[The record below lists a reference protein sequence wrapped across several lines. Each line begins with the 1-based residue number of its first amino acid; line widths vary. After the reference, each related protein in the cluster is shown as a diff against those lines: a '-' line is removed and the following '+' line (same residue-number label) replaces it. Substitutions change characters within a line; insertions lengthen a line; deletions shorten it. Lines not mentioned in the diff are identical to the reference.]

1 MSARPAPDS
10 SKQMATMYDPLYPSR
25 PWRIARAVH
34 RPVHDPPR
42 VLVVEDDADIRRLVV
57 NALRC
62 DGYVVD
68 EAADGRGLLSEVASP
83 HPVSNDELDLIISD
97 IRMPI
102 CTGLQ
107 ILEALRKAQWT
118 VPVILMTAFGDEATR
133 KTADDLGAV
142 IFDKPFSLG
151 DLRTAVLNLLT

>member
-1 MSARPAPDS
+1 MPKGLKKVLIVDDEETLTWS
-10 SKQMATMYDPLYPSR
+10 MAKSLAKDKDKYEVM
-25 PWRIARAVH
+25 IANNGREALQLLKINKV
-34 RPVHDPPR
+34 D
-42 VLVVEDDADIRRLVV
+42 LV
-57 NALRC
+57 
-62 DGYVVD
+62 
-68 EAADGRGLLSEVASP
+68 
-83 HPVSNDELDLIISD
+83 ISD

-133 KTADDLGAV
+133 KTAADLGAV

>member
-1 MSARPAPDS
+1 
-10 SKQMATMYDPLYPSR
+10 MATMYDPLYPSR

-34 RPVHDPPR
+34 RPVHNPPR
-42 VLVVEDDADIRRLVV
+42 VLVVEDDEDIRYLVV

-62 DGYVVD
+62 DGYLVD
-68 EAADGRGLLSEVASP
+68 EAADGRGLLSEVASSP
-83 HPVSNDELDLIISD
+83 HPASSEELDLIITD

-107 ILEALRKAQWT
+107 ILEALRTAGWT

>member
-1 MSARPAPDS
+1 MSARPVVDPTNRIAS
-10 SKQMATMYDPLYPSR
+10 MYDPLYPST

-34 RPVHDPPR
+34 RPIHDPPR
-42 VLVVEDDADIRRLVV
+42 VLVVEDDEDIRRLVV
-57 NALRC
+57 NALRS
-62 DGYVVD
+62 DGYAVD
-68 EAADGRGLLSEVASP
+68 EAADGRNLLIEVESRHPAASE
-83 HPVSNDELDLIISD
+83 EIDLIISD
-97 IRMPI
+97 IRMPV

-107 ILEALRKAQWT
+107 ILEALRNAEWT
-118 VPVILMTAFGDEATR
+118 VPVILMTAYGDEATR